1 MTSLTESKKRDFIT
15 QLIVIIEQNAPLLTN
30 KGFDPTGK
38 LSQLRAEKASADL
51 TEAGQREAI
60 VAAKNATKAAVEA
73 LDTAYT
79 DASATVDLI
88 SGLLGKNDNLL
99 LEIKKLRKSTPPPSP
114 ENPA

>member
-38 LSQLRAEKASADL
+38 LSQLKAEKALADL
-51 TEAGQREAI
+51 TEAGQREA
-60 VAAKNATKAAVEA
+60 VAAAKNATKAAVEA
-73 LDTAYT
+73 LDAAYT

-88 SGLLGKNDNLL
+88 SGLLGKDDNLL
-99 LEIKKLRKSTPPPSP
+99 LEIKKLRKTTPPPPP

>member
-38 LSQLRAEKASADL
+38 LSQLKAEKISVDL
-51 TEAGQREAI
+51 TEAGQREAMA
-60 VAAKNATKAAVEA
+60 AAKTATQLA
-73 LDTAYT
+73 LDTLDAAYT
-79 DASATVDLI
+79 DASATVDLV

-99 LEIKKLRKSTPPPSP
+99 IEIRKLRKTTSPPPP